1 MLSREL
7 VIWMLTGA
15 TTLMWGIW
23 ARMSATLMEAP
34 AGLMPMKLLV
44 VLGRTNMS
52 MPMPLVRSLKPLSLP
67 MRMAVMERI
76 MMTSMA
82 MARQLM
88 RERRGRWTR
97 LPTTNLFMLLLVY
110 GNGTEIRYRGLRSQ
124 DQRQRAGLSGLRRC
138 GREQPAG
145 NGTDRRAAANRNAFG
160 ADEESSHDG
169 HDIGSRDRSKD
180 DAKCGVETHINDGVD
195 IALGSRMREEHH
207 DEEPPWRLA
216 DVSAERVEHGE
227 KEKPYRGGKQ

>member
-15 TTLMWGIW
+15 TTLRGGIW
-23 ARMSATLMEAP
+23 ATMSATLMEAP

-67 MRMAVMERI
+67 ISIVVMERI
-76 MMTSMA
+76 MMTSIA

-110 GNGTEIRYRGLRSQ
+110 GTGRRSGIA
-124 DQRQRAGLSGLRRC
+124 DFGRRIS
-138 GREQPAG
+138 
-145 NGTDRRAAANRNAFG
+145 AN
-160 ADEESSHDG
+160 EP
-169 HDIGSRDRSKD
+169 GSQ
-180 DAKCGVETHINDGVD
+180 V
-195 IALGSRMREEHH
+195 
-207 DEEPPWRLA
+207 
-216 DVSAERVEHGE
+216 
-227 KEKPYRGGKQ
+227 

>member
-15 TTLMWGIW
+15 TILMWGIW

-67 MRMAVMERI
+67 IKIAVMERI

-88 RERRGRWTR
+88 SERRGRWTR
-97 LPTTNLFMLLLVY
+97 LPTTNLFMLLPVY
-110 GNGTEIRYRGLRSQ
+110 GNGAEDRRHGTGCRLTPIEARSQ
-124 DQRQRAGLSGLRRC
+124 DCEDAGG
-138 GREQPAG
+138 
-145 NGTDRRAAANRNAFG
+145 
-160 ADEESSHDG
+160 SS
-169 HDIGSRDRSKD
+169 R
-180 DAKCGVETHINDGVD
+180 
-195 IALGSRMREEHH
+195 LG
-207 DEEPPWRLA
+207 
-216 DVSAERVEHGE
+216 
-227 KEKPYRGGKQ
+227 